1 MNYPEKINP
10 WRQQSGGCQGL
21 RGGGPGETMLEGL
34 LLWSDGNALETDRGG
49 GCPTL
54 NAQKATEPFTG

>member
-1 MNYPEKINP
+1 META
-10 WRQQSGGCQGL
+10 QSGGCQGL
-21 RGGGPGETMLEGL
+21 RGGGPAETVLEGL

-54 NAQKATEPFTG
+54 NARKATEPLTG